1 MEKISRF
8 IYTRSKVIFLIV
20 GLLNIISLVSFI
32 NFKFSTDYL
41 AFFKGT
47 NEEALVYDQLAEKY
61 TGIETVQILISSDN
75 GQQLTEEENLLA
87 IASYLERL
95 RQVEGVTFAN
105 SFLPSK
111 ITTSHGLRDLDSDFI
126 SSNYST
132 VQTLLTKSTVNQ
144 DLLSEN
150 KQLTVVTVGLSEEV
164 NPEETVQR
172 IEEIP
177 IDAELSLQYAG
188 NTVIT
193 TSLLDYLIK
202 LILTLPPGAII
213 LLLAVFYFS
222 IRNIKFTLF
231 SMLPAAFGALWTFGT
246 LFIIGKEISI
256 ITVLAPVFII
266 VIGSADG
273 LHFTTHYLDNA
284 KRLDNKQKLIE
295 HTLKM
300 VGIPIIM
307 TSLTTMA
314 GFLSLAFTDIVP
326 MRDLGIATALGIF
339 YAGLISFF
347 FLPALMTKVE
357 IPEKIAT
364 TTQHPFVH
372 LLKRWVKYRR
382 TIITIFL
389 IIIMFFAAY
398 IPKLDVISDQLY
410 FYKDNSKIVQTFN
423 TIEEH
428 FASPIPLVGEYYL
441 PDAGIYDVNEAK
453 EILELERELEKQQG
467 IVSVTSIYDFIQNGN
482 YILTGYS
489 FYPEK
494 DLAIEIIDA
503 LEKEMNFDTKQ
514 WLAADGAKFMIS
526 TKGLTEGEQAE
537 FAKSLADNP
546 HIRTITG
553 MPILFNDMNQ
563 LLVEGQIQSIIIA
576 LILVFIM
583 LLISFRNLK
592 NTLVGM
598 IPLVVTLISL
608 FGFLAASNIN
618 LNLSTVMMAS
628 IAIGVGI
635 DYSIHFI
642 SIMSQYQ
649 KSGEAN
655 FIDKTI
661 DTVAKPII
669 TNAFGLAI
677 GLTVYVLSPFKI
689 HSQLSAIIWVSML
702 VSSMA
707 ALLLIPQFYR
717 NGIAKTQQEK

>member
-1 MEKISRF
+1 MERISRF
-8 IYTRSKVIFLIV
+8 IYTKSKVIFAIV
-20 GLLNIISLVSFI
+20 GILNLISIISFV

-41 AFFKGT
+41 AFFKGSH
-47 NEEALVYDQLAEKY
+47 EEALVYDQLDEKY
-61 TGIETVQILISSDN
+61 TGIETIQILIGSDN
-75 GQQLTEEENLLA
+75 NQLTEKENLIA
-87 IASYLERL
+87 IATYLEQV
-95 RQVEGVTFAN
+95 RQVDGVTFAN
-105 SFLPSK
+105 SFLPPK
-111 ITTSHGLRDLDSDFI
+111 ITTQQGVMELNSEFI
-126 SSNYST
+126 SSNYDL
-132 VQTLLTKSTVNQ
+132 VQSSLAKSTLNQ
-144 DLLSEN
+144 DLLSED
-150 KQLTVVTVGLSEEV
+150 KQYTIVTVGLSKDR
-164 NPEETVQR
+164 NLEETVQR

-177 IDAELSLQYAG
+177 IDAGLSLQYAG

-193 TSLLDYLIK
+193 SSLLDYLIK
-202 LILTLPPGAII
+202 LILTLPPAAII
-213 LLLAVFYFS
+213 LVLGVFYLS

-273 LHFTTHYLDNA
+273 LHFTVHFLDNA
-284 KRLDNKQKLIE
+284 KKSTDKQQLIE

-307 TSLTTMA
+307 TSLTTIA

-357 IPEKIAT
+357 LPEKIVT
-364 TTQHPFVH
+364 STEHPFVRI
-372 LLKRWVKYRR
+372 LKKWVKHRLA
-382 TIITIFL
+382 IIVVFL
-389 IIIMFFAAY
+389 IIIVGFATF
-398 IPKLDVISDQLY
+398 IPKLDVVSDQLY
-410 FYKDNSKIVQTFN
+410 FYKDNAEIVQTFN

-428 FASPIPLVGEYYL
+428 FASPIPLVGEYNL
-441 PDAGIYDVNEAK
+441 PESGIYDVNKAE
-453 EILELERELEKQQG
+453 EILALERNLEEEQG
-467 IVSVTSIYDFIQNGN
+467 IVKVTSIYDLIQNGN
-482 YILTGYS
+482 YLLTGQS
-489 FYPEK
+489 TYPEEPTVIDK
-494 DLAIEIIDA
+494 IIES
-503 LEKEMNFDTKQ
+503 LETQMNLDTKQ
-514 WLAADGAKFMIS
+514 WLADDGAKFMIS
-526 TKGLTEGEQAE
+526 TKDLTEEQQTEIAKE
-537 FAKSLADNP
+537 FAQDP
-546 HIRTITG
+546 HVNSITG

-563 LLVEGQIQSIIIA
+563 LLVKGQLQSILIA
-576 LILVFIM
+576 LIIVFIM

-598 IPLVVTLISL
+598 IPLIVTLISL
-608 FGFLAASNIN
+608 FGFLAASKIN

-642 SIMSQYQ
+642 STMSRYQ
-649 KSGEAN
+649 RSGEVN
-655 FIDKTI
+655 FIDKTL

-677 GLTVYVLSPFKI
+677 GLTVYLLSPFKI
-689 HSQLSAIIWVSML
+689 HSQLSAIIWLTMV

-717 NGIAKTQQEK
+717 TGRN